1 MHGGSWGHRGTPL
14 ETKGSILS
22 PYSQALSCLPPKPP
36 HHPGLRRA
44 SENSRS
50 IPLLQ
55 QEARRERFGAAVASQ
70 VELKH
75 KDTVVATS
83 FSLCRAKVVKLTRR
97 HGPRVLQA
105 AWEMGHEAEHQ

>member
-1 MHGGSWGHRGTPL
+1 M
-14 ETKGSILS
+14 
-22 PYSQALSCLPPKPP
+22 
-36 HHPGLRRA
+36 
-44 SENSRS
+44 
-50 IPLLQ
+50 
-55 QEARRERFGAAVASQ
+55 ASQ
-70 VELKH
+70 VEPKH